1 MTTVPDRIRWAV
13 EVVDPA
19 PAQDILEVGCG
30 PGVAA
35 ALVCERLTT
44 GRMLAVDRS
53 PVAVA
58 RTLAR
63 NATHVESGRLAV
75 RQSELDTLDVSS
87 VADKAFTV
95 NVNVFWTRDAGRE
108 LAALRHALRVGGR
121 LYVLYGGGPT
131 GADRVTPVIG
141 AALAAHGFTDVTV
154 LRAPHGLGVAA
165 RRAA

>member
-1 MTTVPDRIRWAV
+1 MSAVPDRVRWAV
-13 EVVDPA
+13 DVVDPG
-19 PAQDILEVGCG
+19 PAEDILEIGCG
-30 PGVAA
+30 PGIAA
-35 ALVCERLTT
+35 ALVCARLTT

-63 NATHVESGRLAV
+63 NADHVESGRLAV

-108 LAALRHALRVGGR
+108 LTALHHALRKHGR

-154 LRAPHGLGVAA
+154 LRASHGLGVTA
-165 RRAA
+165 RRS